1 MSMMTFRPRYFV
13 VTVCALLA
21 LTVSLGAAKI
31 KIKVDYDKAFDFAPV
46 RTYAWHPG
54 GSGDVKLLQNSG
66 DNAQEIKGRIEPVI
80 IRAVDEALAARKLT
94 KAAANPDVLV
104 YYYALIG
111 PNIASQTMGQFLR
124 PVPEW
129 GLPPFAPATSSLEI
143 YEQGTLIL
151 DIASAG
157 DKMVWRGS
165 ASTEIDRQNGDA
177 VRDRRIREG
186 VQEMLKK
193 FPPKK

>member
-1 MSMMTFRPRYFV
+1 MPRISPRHV
-13 VTVCALLA
+13 VIIAFAALA
-21 LTVSLGAAKI
+21 LTTTLGAAKI
-31 KIKVDYDKAFDFAPV
+31 KVKVDYDKAFDFKPL
-46 RTYAWHPG
+46 RTYAWHPKG
-54 GSGDVKLLQNSG
+54 AGDVKILQNSG
-66 DNAQEIKGRIEPVI
+66 DNPEEIKARIDPVI
-80 IRAVDEALAARKLT
+80 RGVVEQALASRGLT
-94 KAAANPDVLV
+94 KAASNPDAFI

-129 GLPPFAPATSSLEI
+129 GLPPFAPATQSLEI

-151 DIASAG
+151 DIDAASA

-165 ASTEIDRQNGDA
+165 ASAEIDRQNSETT
-177 VRDRRIREG
+177 RNNRIRDG